1 MEYIKINSD
10 KDIEILMNKFN
21 GFHDSCLKELRYY
34 SGSYVDNDGGM
45 YQFNSIRCITIIF
58 QSQNA
63 DIRAIEMKF
72 EKIEKL
78 NLFPQNEEYDSI
90 IYGASIKK
98 IDNIFYWSEWEN
110 FRFEDLDKEEGTW
123 LSAQKISWRPL
134 ENALGEKR
142 IY

>member
-45 YQFNSIRCITIIF
+45 YPFNSIRCITIIF

>member
-34 SGSYVDNDGGM
+34 SGSYVNNDGGM
-45 YQFNSIRCITIIF
+45 YPFNSIRCITIIF